1 MNHFQL
7 KSFTVENKNRS
18 ISKQRKQS
26 VPCTVC
32 ALPSTGK
39 HYGAY
44 SCGGCRNFFRRSQT
58 IHASYQCNHSK
69 KVNFQKCK
77 MCRFKACIDAGMRME
92 TSSKSG
98 EVGENGSSNWI
109 QQTTKQEQ
117 QQSRVRMLTE
127 EFQEKLIELVNRFI
141 FMTENIRFISILD
154 GVTTEA
160 NLIFNKCINK
170 LEQDI
175 HQVSHLVRSMPG
187 MSSKVAVADRVT
199 IFTKA
204 VFPILIFRSF
214 SQPNCFDPLCTLFGI
229 DQSTAALLFQNFNQQ
244 NIAYLHQYLSQLNY
258 EFQTLQFNE
267 QEIAMIF
274 GLLCFDYNLLANT
287 FMDNRQAV
295 QSVAT
300 IYAQLSE
307 ALSES
312 TFGRAQQIQQFVT
325 KLAQV
330 HSPMVRLAQDILFI
344 QGERCQSV
352 LIRELVFTL

>member
-1 MNHFQL
+1 MPPLQQM
-7 KSFTVENKNRS
+7 KR
-18 ISKQRKQS
+18 Q
-26 VPCTVC
+26 VPCAVC
-32 ALPSTGK
+32 QMPSTGR
-39 HYGAY
+39 HYGVY
-44 SCGGCRNFFRRSQT
+44 CCGGCRNFFRRSIALHKT
-58 IHASYQCNHSK
+58 YNCNHGK
-69 KVNFQKCK
+69 GVNFSKCK
-77 MCRFKACIDAGMRME
+77 MCRFNACLSAGMSME
-92 TSSKSG
+92 AIKVGRPTDKEKAAVSEYLEQLTSSQS
-98 EVGENGSSNWI
+98 NGKTSQSNLTI
-109 QQTTKQEQ
+109 PIAVEPLIKQ
-117 QQSRVRMLTE
+117 
-127 EFQEKLIELVNRFI
+127 FQEKLVCISNQYQQMTQDNGFNHPLFHSHSSFWDI
-141 FMTENIRFISILD
+141 FSH
-154 GVTTEA
+154 
-160 NLIFNKCINK
+160 CIQK
-170 LEQDI
+170 LEQQIGD
-175 HQVSHLVRSMPG
+175 VSHLVRSMPG

-330 HSPMVRLAQDILFI
+330 YDSMLLMAQEFLYI
-344 QGERCQSV
+344 QGEGHGSNLLKEIVRSNSC
-352 LIRELVFTL
+352 